1 MRLHVCVQV
10 DTLQFL
16 ALRRKLSG
24 RQAADANDSHK
35 LSLDQACKQLAAQ
48 MPQPD
53 RAVETLGQLMQVRD
67 NHAFAVMQTAL
78 APGASQEVGPG
89 GRLQRQWA
97 CCFVSMKGAVLW
109 HAALCAATRHCGMSY
124 LPCG

>member
-1 MRLHVCVQV
+1 MYVLVQT

-24 RQAADANDSHK
+24 RQVADANDTHK
-35 LSLDQACKQLAAQ
+35 LSLDQACKRLAAQ

-67 NHAFAVMQTAL
+67 NHVFAAMQTAL
-78 APGASQEVGPG
+78 APGASQEVGP
-89 GRLQRQWA
+89 RTMIA
-97 CCFVSMKGAVLW
+97 AAVL
-109 HAALCAATRHCGMSY
+109 AVL
-124 LPCG
+124 